1 MSGRP
6 AYDVAPPAPRRPR
19 PGAVAAMRPWHRV
32 KVGGRR
38 VLTRSPVHPPHS
50 AQGHARAECR
60 GVQGHRRRSRSDGS
74 VWGRGPRTGSPWTP
88 WGDIETIRAQGDG
101 FALDHTGVGGPHQG
115 AVARFGSVPP
125 IGILAHIG

>member
-1 MSGRP
+1 MTWRH
-6 AYDVAPPAPRRPR
+6 PRRGGRDPAR
-19 PGAVAAMRPWHRV
+19 VAATRPWHRV

-50 AQGHARAECR
+50 AQGQARAECR
-60 GVQGHRRRSRSDGS
+60 GVQGRRRRPRSDGS

-88 WGDIETIRAQGDG
+88 WTPWGDVETIRAQGDG